1 VNQGV
6 TYDFVFDDCA
16 NRQKIKCLT
25 MIDGFTKE
33 SLFIDVAGSIRDKRV
48 VEVLQGVTAERGYQT
63 YLRSEI

>member
-1 VNQGV
+1 
-6 TYDFVFDDCA
+6 
-16 NRQKIKCLT
+16 
-25 MIDGFTKE
+25 MIDEFTKE